1 MNMKMYNPYRNE
13 EMNMDNVG
21 GIKVESGEKREFST
35 GAKKQ
40 PATGKGTPAL
50 FPPDAY
56 LEISKHFEDGAVVH
70 GDRNWE
76 KGIPLSELINSL
88 ERHIAQEKMGLTDE
102 RHDRAIAWCAIAY
115 LATKMR
121 IKADILPAELDDLCG
136 VYGKSKIVDI
146 VKIYKINETENGW
159 WVMEYSTGQYLRK
172 DLKFHSTCCSEGF
185 FKTKELA
192 EETLQAYL
200 DKMENKS

>member
-1 MNMKMYNPYRNE
+1 ME
-13 EMNMDNVG
+13 NVG
-21 GIKVESGEKREFST
+21 GIKRQSGEKREFST

-40 PATGKGTPAL
+40 NAAGKGTPVL

-102 RHDRAIAWCAIAY
+102 RHDRAIAWCGVAY
-115 LATKMR
+115 IATKMR
-121 IKADILPAELDDLCG
+121 IKAGILPKELDDLCG
-136 VYGKSKIVDI
+136 AYGGRVDNRDFI
-146 VKIYKINETENGW
+146 IYDSGGNRWYIYDTITRRFLCED
-159 WVMEYSTGQYLRK
+159 ST
-172 DLKFHSTCCSEGF
+172 LKSTC
-185 FKTKELA
+185 KTQDFWPTREFA
-192 EETLQAYL
+192 EKHLQKYL
-200 DKMENKS
+200 QKGGK